1 MALAESQAFAK
12 HVTRGC
18 RSVTPRA
25 YAMIHNGR
33 RNTVDELEVTERQ
46 QCTSL
51 AQDHDFESATTKY
64 CLKLAAD
71 PELKQWITML
81 QVSSMNDNE
90 TRAGLQ
96 IDNRKN
102 TIPKNANSRLWYNR
116 RLGETLL
123 SEEERESKQRSNADI
138 RATESN
144 VFFEMLLKT
153 I

>member
-1 MALAESQAFAK
+1 
-12 HVTRGC
+12 
-18 RSVTPRA
+18 
-25 YAMIHNGR
+25 MIHDGR
-33 RNTVDELEVTERQ
+33 RNTVDELKVTERE

-51 AQDHDFESATTKY
+51 AQDHDFESESTTKY
-64 CLKLAAD
+64 CLKHAAD

-90 TRAGLQ
+90 KRAGLQ

-102 TIPKNANSRLWYNR
+102 TIPQNANSRSWYNR

-123 SEEERESKQRSNADI
+123 SEEERESKQRSSADI